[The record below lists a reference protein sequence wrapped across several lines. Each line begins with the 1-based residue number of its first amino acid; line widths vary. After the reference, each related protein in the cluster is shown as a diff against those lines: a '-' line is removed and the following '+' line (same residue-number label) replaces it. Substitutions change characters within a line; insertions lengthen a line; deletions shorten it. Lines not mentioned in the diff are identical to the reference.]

1 MIYVTGDT
9 HGTLDLDEVMDFFE
23 LEVLV
28 QELSKEDY
36 LIILGDAGIC
46 WDGGRKD
53 AWVKER
59 LSSLPVTVLWLDG
72 NHENFDLIAEYPVTN
87 WNGGK
92 VQMIAPDIIHLMR
105 GYVYTIEEKKFW
117 VMGGG
122 FSIDKGFRIE
132 NVSWWAAEMPNEEE
146 YTRGTRE
153 LEKVGNRVDYILTH
167 TAPRQVAEQLVDK
180 LIPGEEELQ
189 YYLQM
194 ISEQVEFD
202 EWYFG
207 HWHMDC
213 TVNEKYVAM
222 LKEVVRIV

>member
-9 HGTLDLDEVMDFFE
+9 HGTLDLDKVLDFFE

-36 LIILGDAGIC
+36 LIILGDTGVC

-53 AWVKER
+53 AWVREQ

-72 NHENFDLIAEYPVTN
+72 NHENFDLLAEYPVTT

-105 GYVYTIEEKKFW
+105 GYVYTIEGRAFW

-122 FSIDKGFRIE
+122 YSIDKPWRVE
-132 NVSWWAAEMPNEEE
+132 NVSWWAAEMPTEAE
-146 YTRGTRE
+146 YTRGLQE
-153 LEKVGNRVDYILTH
+153 LEKVGNKVDYILTH
-167 TAPRQVAEQLVDK
+167 TAPRPVAVRLVPE
-180 LIPGEEELQ
+180 LLPGEEALQ

-194 ISEQVEFD
+194 IAEQVEFE

-207 HWHMDC
+207 HWHMDR
-213 TVNEKYVAM
+213 VIDGRYYAM
-222 LKEVVRIV
+222 MNEVVRIV